1 MKKITSK
8 LLLLMMVLVMAF
20 GLAACGSDDKKE
32 TTTGGTSQ
40 TQAPASTSDADN
52 KDSNSS
58 GKMYSSISDYLNDAT
73 VKEALSTMEK
83 SVSGSGM
90 NIKVT
95 AEGDKMIYTF
105 TYEKLEKTD
114 EMAKQLEEGIKA
126 QDATFQSTANQV
138 KQYVD
143 VDSATVVIKYVDS
156 KGEEIYSKEYKSE

>member
-32 TTTGGTSQ
+32 TTTSGSSQ
-40 TQAPASTSDADN
+40 TQAPDN
-52 KDSNSS
+52 KDSKSG
-58 GKMYSSISDYLNDAT
+58 GKMYSSISEYLNDAT

-95 AEGDKMIYTF
+95 SEDDKLIYTF

-126 QDATFQSTANQV
+126 QDATFQNTANQV

>member
-32 TTTGGTSQ
+32 TTTSGTTTGGTSQ
-40 TQAPASTSDADN
+40 TQAPAT
-52 KDSNSS
+52 DSKSS

-95 AEGDKMIYTF
+95 SEDDKLIYTF

-143 VDSATVVIKYVDS
+143 VDSATVGIKYVDS
-156 KGEEIYSKEYKSE
+156 KGEEIYSKEYVSE

>member
-32 TTTGGTSQ
+32 TTTSGTTTGGTSQ
-40 TQAPASTSDADN
+40 TQAPTTGS
-52 KDSNSS
+52 KSS

-95 AEGDKMIYTF
+95 SEDDKLIYTF

-156 KGEEIYSKEYKSE
+156 KGEEIYSKEYVSE